1 MNRAQFDDSH
11 HLLVPTDCLLCQ
23 RHIRRIQSHKRGIK
37 GGLGITLPSSL
48 VAHIHPVDSKYIE
61 ITKNRGI

>member
-11 HLLVPTDCLLCQ
+11 QLLVPTDCLLCQ
-23 RHIRRIQSHKRGIK
+23 RHIRRIQSRKRGIK
-37 GGLGITLPSSL
+37 GGLEITLPSSL

-61 ITKNRGI
+61 VTKNRGI